1 MNGRPDVSEEVRR
14 KVLQTAQEHHYV
26 PNGAARDLV
35 GRPSDAVGIVVKGVG
50 NIFFTA
56 VIRAIEKASED
67 AGFTFVLHQI
77 NTDEDELLSG
87 ETLARSKNLR
97 GLIFLGGRCD
107 YTPAQTALL
116 SVPFVCCTYRN
127 SFGTLEKE
135 AYSSVTVDDER
146 EAETAVRYLIENGH
160 RKIAILLP
168 GAADASVGELRYR
181 GYRNAL
187 AGAGIEADP
196 ALTAESGSYS
206 LHGAYRAASALAAS
220 GASFT
225 ALFAA
230 ADTMAL
236 AAVRALFDAG
246 LRVPDDVSVISI
258 DGVSVSQ
265 YTVPALTTLVQP
277 ADALGRTAVDM
288 LVSII
293 RGESANRH
301 VTLAAALRKGESV
314 KNVGAKEPV
323 FPSQDVQ
330 IQNQQNRKEE
340 VS

>member
-1 MNGRPDVSEEVRR
+1 MNGHPDVSDEVRR

-35 GRPSDAVGIVVKGVG
+35 GRPSDAIGIVVKGVG

-67 AGFTFVLHQI
+67 AGFTFVFHQI
-77 NTDEDELLSG
+77 NTDEDELLAG

-107 YTPAQTALL
+107 YTPVQTALL

-127 SFGTLEKE
+127 SFGSLEKD
-135 AYSSVTVDDER
+135 AYSSVTVDDEK
-146 EAETAVRYLIENGH
+146 EAEIAVDYLIENGH
-160 RKIAILLP
+160 REIAILLP
-168 GAADASVGELRYR
+168 CARDASVGELRYK
-181 GYRNAL
+181 GYQNAL
-187 AGAGIEADP
+187 AKAGLSADP
-196 ALTAESGSYS
+196 ELTAESGSYS
-206 LHGAYRAASALAAS
+206 LHGAYRAAGELAAS
-220 GASFT
+220 GAKFT

-236 AAVRALFDAG
+236 AAVRALCDAG

-258 DGVSVSQ
+258 DGISVSQ
-265 YTVPALTTLVQP
+265 YAIPALTTLVQP
-277 ADALGRTAVDM
+277 AEELGRTAVDM
-288 LVSII
+288 LVAMI

-301 VTLAAALRKGESV
+301 VTLAATLRKGESV
-314 KNVGAKEPV
+314 KNINGK
-323 FPSQDVQ
+323 
-330 IQNQQNRKEE
+330 
-340 VS
+340 